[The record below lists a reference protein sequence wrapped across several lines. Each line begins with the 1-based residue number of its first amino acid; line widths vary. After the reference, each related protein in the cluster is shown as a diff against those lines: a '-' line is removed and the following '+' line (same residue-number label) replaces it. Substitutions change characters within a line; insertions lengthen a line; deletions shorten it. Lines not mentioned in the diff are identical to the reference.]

1 MTTQTLD
8 ASRGTALWAFNSF
21 RQDAL
26 SQLLKDLL
34 SVEKTG
40 IDIEKCEKVQT
51 SLREISITASAIPD
65 GTFFSKAIWKDIED
79 FKDIYVRWNDI
90 KNNDPI
96 AIEDRKVTL
105 GDLKVKRHKIA
116 KKARKHQH
124 VLASD
129 VTLQAQWHH
138 FPSCRCMFRDKGFCQ
153 ISCNDANMLQRVG
166 RLFSLLPAFCGL
178 AGCSVPFFHGA
189 RLERNG

>member
-26 SQLLKDLL
+26 SQLLRDLL

-90 KNNDPI
+90 KGSDPI

-124 VLASD
+124 VLASELD
-129 VTLQAQWHH
+129 LEVVDNMYQAFNNLVLSVPGLFKHLA
-138 FPSCRCMFRDKGFCQ
+138 
-153 ISCNDANMLQRVG
+153 DAVG
-166 RLFSLLPAFCGL
+166 RFESRKD
-178 AGCSVPFFHGA
+178 S
-189 RLERNG
+189 